1 MEEDKNDWTGFL
13 DRLAAAAKLGIPVSK
28 LKKQQAELEMNERLD
43 ENKP

>member
-1 MEEDKNDWTGFL
+1 MDKDKNDWTGFL

-28 LKKQQAELEMNERLD
+28 LKRQQAELEMNERLD

>member
-1 MEEDKNDWTGFL
+1 MEEDKNGWVDFL